1 VAVRAELGRGSW
13 ALLHRLAAQ
22 YPSPADAAAQARA
35 EALLY
40 ALGDLYPC
48 HDCAEHFRG
57 LLAASPPRAH
67 LADNRAFSLWLCD
80 AHNAVN
86 ARLGKPRFEC
96 SLDALKER
104 WGSCGCFDVK
114 NATEAGPPQAA
125 LAR

>member
-1 VAVRAELGRGSW
+1 MT
-13 ALLHRLAAQ
+13 
-22 YPSPADAAAQARA
+22 P
-35 EALLY
+35 
-40 ALGDLYPC
+40 
-48 HDCAEHFRG
+48 
-57 LLAASPPRAH
+57 ASPDFATLRYELQDGVAQITLDRPA
-67 LADNRAFSLWLCD
+67 